1 MARGWPG
8 ARACDR
14 LDESLVRLKGIAA
27 AVGCISVA
35 VEVQADA
42 CPHLDEALHA
52 LATLAL
58 DEVKAADEAADEL
71 RRGMRAANGIPK
83 PGEVAA
89 G

>member
-1 MARGWPG
+1 M
-8 ARACDR
+8 
-14 LDESLVRLKGIAA
+14 
-27 AVGCISVA
+27 A
-35 VEVQADA
+35 VEVEADA
-42 CPHLDEALHA
+42 CPHLDEALHT

-71 RRGMRAANGIPK
+71 RREMRAANGIPK